1 MLIKCWSFRTTG
13 NCATVLPSEDTE
25 GKFNQNVNESTMKTN
40 KWIYAIVMIASLA
53 WVACDDD
60 DDNPLDKP
68 NLNDTDETFVEVAA
82 RSNMAE
88 IEFSELAT
96 TKASDSLVKVYAQ
109 HMIDEHNAAQREL
122 EDLADD
128 YGGIEWPN
136 DLDEGH
142 GAILEDLNNAEG
154 YSFDTLYLRSQIRMH
169 EDAVSAFEASAT
181 NATDM
186 RVKAYANKYLP
197 NLEEHLERAD
207 SVEAVVIMNN
217 TVDGTDDGTTDD
229 DGTTN

>member
-1 MLIKCWSFRTTG
+1 
-13 NCATVLPSEDTE
+13 
-25 GKFNQNVNESTMKTN
+25 MKTN
-40 KWIYAIVMIASLA
+40 KWIYAIVMIASLS
-53 WVACDDD
+53 WVACDED

-82 RSNMAE
+82 RNNMAE
-88 IEFSELAT
+88 IEFGELAT
-96 TKASDSLVKVYAQ
+96 TKGTDSLVRVYAQ
-109 HMIDEHNAAQREL
+109 HMIDEHNAAQEEL

-142 GAILEDLNNAEG
+142 DEIMEQLQNAEG
-154 YSFDTLYLRSQIRMH
+154 YSFDTLYMRTQIRMH
-169 EDAVSAFEASAT
+169 EAAISQFETATT

-197 NLEEHLERAD
+197 GLEEHLERAD
-207 SVEAVVIMNN
+207 SIETVIVTNN
-217 TVDGTDDGTTDD
+217 TIADGTDDGTTD
-229 DGTTN
+229 

>member
-1 MLIKCWSFRTTG
+1 
-13 NCATVLPSEDTE
+13 
-25 GKFNQNVNESTMKTN
+25 MKTN
-40 KWIYAIVMIASLA
+40 KGIYAIFMIASLS
-53 WVACDDD
+53 WVACDED

-88 IEFSELAT
+88 IEFGELAT
-96 TKASDSLVKVYAQ
+96 TKGSDSLVRVYAQ
-109 HMIDEHNAAQREL
+109 HMVDEHNAAQEEL

-142 GAILEDLNNAEG
+142 DEIMDQLQNAEG
-154 YSFDTLYLRSQIRMH
+154 YSFDTLYMRTQIRMH
-169 EDAVSAFEASAT
+169 EAAISQFETATT

-197 NLEEHLERAD
+197 GLEEHLERAD
-207 SVEAVVIMNN
+207 SIETVIVTNN
-217 TVDGTDDGTTDD
+217 TIADGTDDGTTD
-229 DGTTN
+229 